1 MQKMLF
7 PCFLF
12 MEFLKSVVLK
22 DGGVNVIP
30 GNNIK
35 TTTHSPS
42 NIPAGDFTANKTG
55 NHFKKPNGKRQRREF
70 GALRKQSFGRNYHK
84 YCSFICFTYYYIG
97 LEYIFGGFSEEKGIL

>member
-42 NIPAGDFTANKTG
+42 NIPAGNFTANKTG
-55 NHFKKPNGKRQRREF
+55 THFKNLTEIDREERIRRTQETIF
-70 GALRKQSFGRNYHK
+70 RKELPQ
-84 YCSFICFTYYYIG
+84 
-97 LEYIFGGFSEEKGIL
+97 IL

>member
-1 MQKMLF
+1 MGIERKIEENRDNEKIYPQHT
-7 PCFLF
+7 
-12 MEFLKSVVLK
+12 EIK

-55 NHFKKPNGKRQRREF
+55 NQFKNLTDKDRQENSAHSGNNLSEGNIFRSDCIDVQGK
-70 GALRKQSFGRNYHK
+70 GM
-84 YCSFICFTYYYIG
+84 
-97 LEYIFGGFSEEKGIL
+97 